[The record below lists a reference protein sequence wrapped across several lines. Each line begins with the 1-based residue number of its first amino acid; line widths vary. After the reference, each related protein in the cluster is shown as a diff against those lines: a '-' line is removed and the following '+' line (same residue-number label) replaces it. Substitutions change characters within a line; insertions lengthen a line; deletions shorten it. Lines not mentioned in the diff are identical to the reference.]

1 MTSDVR
7 RYNEGT
13 MHYVTHIRNNGELQ
27 RLDYSGLGKA
37 GIMSRVFSHISRC
50 PDIELLCLYHYSTM
64 KQKHFATNLTKNDQ
78 TIAEILKFKVSKYM
92 PF

>member
-1 MTSDVR
+1 MLFTC
-7 RYNEGT
+7 T
-13 MHYVTHIRNNGELQ
+13 T
-27 RLDYSGLGKA
+27 
-37 GIMSRVFSHISRC
+37 RVFSHISRC

-64 KQKHFATNLTKNDQ
+64 KQEHFATNLIKIDQ